1 MIVCDLL
8 VIVTYAYRIL
18 NRKPAS
24 DQEDDD
30 DYSSPTPT
38 VSTSIQPT
46 AIDHSAT
53 SQQFTTIELHTFAES
68 SASETRD

>member
-8 VIVTYAYRIL
+8 VIVTCAYRIL
-18 NRKPAS
+18 NRKSAS
-24 DQEDDD
+24 DQEDD

-46 AIDHSAT
+46 TIDHSAT